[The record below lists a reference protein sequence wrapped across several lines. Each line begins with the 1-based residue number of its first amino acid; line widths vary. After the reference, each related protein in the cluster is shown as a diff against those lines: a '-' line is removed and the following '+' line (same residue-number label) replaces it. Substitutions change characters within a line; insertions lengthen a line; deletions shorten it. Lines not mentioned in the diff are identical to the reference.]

1 MAIRFRRVAIWC
13 GHPEPFEPP
22 MHLTLTPGPL
32 FPLLAAVPLMAPTAV
47 AGLLYHTDFEAFTAG
62 DDHWVGTEG
71 WLGNSR
77 GVGVHGIDQ
86 DVIEGGGLGKTAFIG
101 FRQPAATLVSVAK
114 PILYSFQPGG
124 LPLVRVE
131 TLVGIQDS
139 FAKTNRDS
147 FFVSVLNSGGDFLA
161 GIRFDNRPAT
171 YGIWRSDGLNPD
183 HDTGII
189 FYRGE
194 LHVVGFTVDLPN
206 NRWSADL
213 DGVPLFD
220 NAPFTATTLP
230 VNFGHLAYE
239 WQLGAS
245 GVAGYGDNWML
256 IADLTVRSAPVGI
269 EPFRVSSCCRAADV
283 TTLTWPAQNGFDY
296 QVEYSDTLAT
306 WHSDL
311 PNSAFPGV
319 AADQPLSFQDSAAG
333 LAKRFYRV
341 VRRETP

>member
-1 MAIRFRRVAIWC
+1 VFAALV
-13 GHPEPFEPP
+13 
-22 MHLTLTPGPL
+22 
-32 FPLLAAVPLMAPTAV
+32 LLKQPAV
-47 AGLLYHTDFEAFTAG
+47 AGLLYGTDFELFTTG
-62 DDHWVGTEG
+62 EDHWVGTEG
-71 WLGNSR
+71 WFGNSA

-86 DVIEGGGLGKTAFIG
+86 DVIGGGGLGKTAFIG
-101 FRQPAATLVSVAK
+101 FRQPAETLVTVAK
-114 PILYSFQPGG
+114 PIQYAPQPGG

-131 TLVGIQDS
+131 TLLGIQDS
-139 FAKTNRDS
+139 FAKTARDS
-147 FFVSVLNSGGDFLA
+147 FFVSVFNGAGAFLA

-171 YGIWRSDGLNPD
+171 YGIWRDDGVNPET
-183 HDTGII
+183 DTGVI

-206 NRWSADL
+206 NRWTADL

-220 NAPFTATTLP
+220 NAPFTATAQP
-230 VNFGHLAYE
+230 VDFGYLAYE
-239 WQLGAS
+239 WQLGAT

-256 IADLTVRSAPVGI
+256 IADLTIRSAPVGV
-269 EPFRVSSCCRAADV
+269 EPFRLSSFSRAAGI

-319 AADQPLSFQDSAAG
+319 AAEQTLMFQDAAAG